1 MSETEGQQA
10 SGAEPRATET
20 QQPPQEAQPSVK
32 APRND
37 AEAAAQAAAQPN
49 GEQPPDDGANKPD
62 GDRKKN
68 RTGQYIHKLQTQIA
82 EYREREKA
90 WGSTQQAP
98 QPKDVPTLEQFNFDQ
113 SAYQKAV
120 TDWAANNVAGQARQ
134 QIQQELRQQ
143 HEQEI
148 IGAYNQRLN
157 GFMETHP
164 DFQQAVAPLQTILPE
179 AVQFAIL
186 SHPNGPEIAYHVAN
200 DDDLAFQLA
209 SIQPH
214 LAAAAVERI
223 ASRMTAAPQV
233 PQQPTTPI
241 RPVSQAPAP
250 VPTVSGKTPSQT
262 PPEKLTD
269 SEWFARRRKRS

>member
-10 SGAEPRATET
+10 SGDEPRAQET
-20 QQPPQEAQPSVK
+20 QAAPEAQPQAN

-37 AEAAAQAAAQPN
+37 AEAAAQAAAEVQPPKD
-49 GEQPPDDGANKPD
+49 GEQKPD
-62 GDRKKN
+62 DRKKN

-90 WGSTQQAP
+90 WSTAQQAP
-98 QPKDVPTLEQFNFDQ
+98 QSKDAPTLEQFNYDAA
-113 SAYQKAV
+113 AYQKAV
-120 TDWAANNVAGQARQ
+120 TDWAANNVASQARQ
-134 QIQQELRQQ
+134 QIQKELRQQ

-179 AVQFAIL
+179 PVQFAIL
-186 SHPNGPEIAYHVAN
+186 AHPNGPEIAYHVAN

-269 SEWFARRRKRS
+269 DEWFARKRKR